1 MKIPVE
7 FFPEVLGS
15 MTSPDGK
22 VFMLRV
28 KREDGRDHMLGFEHR
43 EIPNIVECCAMQ
55 MDHGRDESG
64 HKVVSAFNTSAFRLG
79 KGEGGETVL
88 TLTVGETG
96 NVNFILP
103 GELEGQLFAALGRSM
118 VRH

>member
-28 KREDGRDHMLGFEHR
+28 KH
-43 EIPNIVECCAMQ
+43 
-55 MDHGRDESG
+55 
-64 HKVVSAFNTSAFRLG
+64 TS
-79 KGEGGETVL
+79 
-88 TLTVGETG
+88 
-96 NVNFILP
+96 
-103 GELEGQLFAALGRSM
+103 
-118 VRH
+118 

>member
-7 FFPEVLGS
+7 FFAEVLGS

-28 KREDGRDHMLGFEHR
+28 KREDGADLMLGFEHR

-55 MDHGRDESG
+55 MDHGRDQDGEQ
-64 HKVVSAFNTSAFRLG
+64 VATAFNTTSFRIG
-79 KGEGGETVL
+79 KGEQGETVL
-88 TLTVGETG
+88 TMTVGETG
-96 NVNFILP
+96 NISFILAADM
-103 GELEGQLFAALGRSM
+103 EVQMIEALGRAM